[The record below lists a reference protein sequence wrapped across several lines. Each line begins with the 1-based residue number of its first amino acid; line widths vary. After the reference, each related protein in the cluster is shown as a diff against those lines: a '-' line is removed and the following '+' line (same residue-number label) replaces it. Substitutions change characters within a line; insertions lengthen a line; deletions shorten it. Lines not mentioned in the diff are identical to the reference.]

1 MEEDKENW
9 DLIIKPQSSL
19 FSIDF
24 KEIWRYRD
32 LLGIFIKREI
42 VMFYKQT
49 ILGPLWFF
57 IQPLLTTI
65 VFVVVF
71 GNIAKL
77 PTDGIPPMLFYLSGI
92 ILWTYFADSL
102 NSTATT
108 FTNNASI
115 FGKVYFPRIIMPLS
129 KVLSNL
135 LKFGIQFLLLLIIY
149 AYFVLSGKTEFMVSW
164 SILLL
169 PVLLLIMVNVGLGL
183 GMIVTSLTTKYKDLV
198 FLITFGVQLLMYAT
212 PVVYSLSSL
221 KGSVYYPF
229 VAYNPITPAI
239 EAFRRSIL
247 GGEIDYGMIIYG
259 LMVSFVV
266 FIVGLFVF
274 NKAEKTFIDTV

>member
-149 AYFVLSGKTEFMVSW
+149 AYFVLSGKTEFTVGW